1 MQLMAMGIPYARSNK
16 TTEADM
22 IALKALPFVSLN
34 QLIKKGK
41 PVNSY
46 LVEPRKMRPKMMTR
60 TRLRTSEFKGTF
72 KPEWTLA
79 KKREKG
85 RPPSRAKA

>member
-1 MQLMAMGIPYARSNK
+1 M
-16 TTEADM
+16 
-22 IALKALPFVSLN
+22 
-34 QLIKKGK
+34 
-41 PVNSY
+41 NSY

-60 TRLRTSEFKGTF
+60 TRLRVSEFKGTF
-72 KPEWTLA
+72 EPGWTLA